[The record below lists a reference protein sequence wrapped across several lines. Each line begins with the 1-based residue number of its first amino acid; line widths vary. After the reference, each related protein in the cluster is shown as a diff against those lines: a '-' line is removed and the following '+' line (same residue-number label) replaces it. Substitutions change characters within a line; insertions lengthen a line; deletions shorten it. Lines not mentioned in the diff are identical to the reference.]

1 MGNMRTGHAKEQRRG
16 VKGKVL
22 VPADACESERLSD
35 ALGILKPTARRN
47 QVDPKPRQLLL
58 SVVESVWRGKGDLW
72 EGPLTP
78 LARGQASGA
87 PKLALQLPH
96 SDVNFGLIAGGWTL
110 HGPGFWLSL
119 FW

>member
-1 MGNMRTGHAKEQRRG
+1 MGNMRTGHAKEQRWG

-58 SVVESVWRGKGDLW
+58 SVMESVWRGKGRSVGGAFEPSGPWPSLW
-72 EGPLTP
+72 S
-78 LARGQASGA
+78 ARACPAAAS
-87 PKLALQLPH
+87 Q
-96 SDVNFGLIAGGWTL
+96 
-110 HGPGFWLSL
+110 
-119 FW
+119 

>member
-1 MGNMRTGHAKEQRRG
+1 MHWASSNPQQGGTKWIQSH
-16 VKGKVL
+16 
-22 VPADACESERLSD
+22 DSFFCLSWS
-35 ALGILKPTARRN
+35 LCG
-47 QVDPKPRQLLL
+47 
-58 SVVESVWRGKGDLW
+58 EGKGDLW